1 MKYYYILGRN
11 KTLSKDFHIMLKTES
26 KYRAYDT
33 YKELCLKRTSS
44 DIEFQLKE
52 VFIQGKE
59 HDTAM
64 IK

>member
-11 KTLSKDFHIMLKTES
+11 KTLSKNFHIMLKTES

-52 VFIQGKE
+52 VFI
-59 HDTAM
+59 
-64 IK
+64 